1 MSVRLRI
8 DRIVLDGYA
17 FGPRERSRFE
27 ASLVAELTRLLSDDM
42 RPAAS
47 FAVPAA
53 FAPPIAVR
61 GQEPVSLGAA
71 VAQSVHAGVPR

>member
-27 ASLVAELTRLLSDDM
+27 ASLTTELTRLFAQPGVEAGGSI
-42 RPAAS
+42 
-47 FAVPAA
+47 AVPAVV
-53 FAPPIAVR
+53 APSIALR
-61 GQEPVSLGAA
+61 GEPGQIGAA
-71 VAQSVHAGVPR
+71 LGRSIHAGLTR